1 MKEFIKDVL
10 VQMHK
15 ETTTD
20 KYGQVHRSNFTL
32 SLFGEREN
40 EVKKYCREN
49 SGVLQFATY
58 GGVGGTYTAFTIED
72 KEIRGACREALRKNE
87 NYINNMCSW

>member
-32 SLFGEREN
+32 SLFGNRKEMVRKFCKRN
-40 EVKKYCREN
+40 
-49 SGVLQFATY
+49 GGILQFATY

-72 KEIRGACREALRKNE
+72 KEIREACREALRKNE
-87 NYINNMCSW
+87 NYINNVCGW

>member
-1 MKEFIKDVL
+1 MKDFIKDVL

-20 KYGQVHRSNFTL
+20 KYGQVHKSNFTL

-58 GGVGGTYTAFTIED
+58 GGVYGTYTAFTIED
-72 KEIRGACREALRKNE
+72 EEIKEACSEALSKNE

>member
-1 MKEFIKDVL
+1 MCWCKCTKKPPQIN
-10 VQMHK
+10 
-15 ETTTD
+15 TD
-20 KYGQVHRSNFTL
+20 KCIEVILHYLFLAIEKRWLGNFVK
-32 SLFGEREN
+32 EN
-40 EVKKYCREN
+40 
-49 SGVLQFATY
+49 GGILQFATY

>member
-1 MKEFIKDVL
+1 MKNFIKDVL

-32 SLFGEREN
+32 NVFGDKKED
-40 EVKKYCREN
+40 VKQYCKKN
-49 SGVLQFATY
+49 GGVLQFATY
-58 GGVGGTYTAFTIED
+58 GGAYGTYTAFTIED
-72 KEIRGACREALRKNE
+72 KEIREACEEALSKNE

>member
-1 MKEFIKDVL
+1 MENFIKDVL
-10 VQMHK
+10 VKMHK

-32 SLFGEREN
+32 DVFGDKKED
-40 EVKKYCREN
+40 VKQYCEKN
-49 SGVLQFATY
+49 GGVLQFATY
-58 GGVGGTYTAFTIED
+58 SAVYGTYTAFTIED
-72 KEIRGACREALRKNE
+72 KEIRDACEEALSKNE

>member
-1 MKEFIKDVL
+1 MKNFIKDVL

-20 KYGQVHRSNFTL
+20 KYGQVDRSNFTPN
-32 SLFGEREN
+32 LFGDRKD
-40 EVKKYCREN
+40 EVEKYCREN
-49 SGVLQFATY
+49 DGILQFATY
-58 GGVGGTYTAFTIED
+58 SGAYWTYRAFTIED
-72 KEIRGACREALRKNE
+72 KEIREACEEALSKNE